1 MPPERHQPDSFAAW
15 LGRSESDLAI
25 AEADIPGAFLE
36 DHCYHAQQCVEKA
49 IKAVLLY
56 RVGKFP
62 YIHDLSELVH
72 CLNEQG
78 FQVPEFVEDAVSL
91 TPFAVEGRY
100 PGLDEEVSPLERTD
114 AVRKAKSVLDWARE
128 ECGRNSIQEDSPSP
142 PDSQSLSSDV

>member
-1 MPPERHQPDSFAAW
+1 MPPERHQPDSFEAW
-15 LGRSESDLAI
+15 LMRAESDLAI

-49 IKAVLLY
+49 MKAVLLC

-72 CLNEQG
+72 CLTAQG
-78 FQVPEFVEDAVSL
+78 VQVPEFVEDAVSL

-100 PGLDEEVSPLERTD
+100 PGLDEEVSPLERVD
-114 AVRKAKSVLDWARE
+114 AVRKARLVLGWACN
-128 ECGRNSIQEDSPSP
+128 ECKENSRQEDKPIP
-142 PDSQSLSSDV
+142 PDTHAPKSNA